1 MEGGFEL
8 RCKPFR
14 GHKMIVII
22 RPFYYDYYCYQSQ
35 CQADE
40 KSKEIKK
47 PRTIVEDL
55 SRTKSKRQRTC
66 SA

>member
-22 RPFYYDYYCYQSQ
+22 RPCYYDYYCYQSQ

-47 PRTIVEDL
+47 NQE
-55 SRTKSKRQRTC
+55 Q
-66 SA
+66 